1 MPVEHDQEP
10 FETRLGHALRDAGDH
25 FTADRT
31 ALVDGGLARGR
42 RQRLRRRTAVLGGV
56 AGVALAGVGGTL
68 LTTPWD
74 DGSAPRPTTSGRPST
89 QALVAPVTGHEL
101 IRSLKEMLP
110 DGKVSGQEAQGG
122 ADRSPAPYARLVFDD
137 GKGAAA
143 VVVGLDRIGFGG
155 QHARQTVDCP
165 DRALVRHDA
174 CVSTKLSDGSLLRL
188 FQGYVYG
195 DRRAKTKLWSA
206 DLVTPA
212 GQHVFVKE
220 LNAAAEKDSPVT
232 RAEPPLS
239 TARLRKL
246 VTAPVWRGYV
256 DSLPEDP
263 LEASDPPAEPSVDSV
278 LDTLAALLPRGAKVV
293 ERGEDYSFL
302 VLDDGEGRGYVQVD
316 VQQDMGDVAGDLFG
330 EGSGTLPDGTL
341 VDFREN
347 GGDKGVPGAVMW
359 TVDSLRTDGFRV
371 VVSALNAPSQ
381 HDAPSRTAPVLT
393 QAQLRKIALS
403 ARWDRYR

>member
-1 MPVEHDQEP
+1 MPVEHDQDP

-25 FTADRT
+25 FTTDRA

-42 RQRLRRRTAVLGGV
+42 RQRLRRRTAVVGGV
-56 AGVALAGVGGTL
+56 AGVALAWVGGAL
-68 LTTPWD
+68 LTPWD
-74 DGSAPRPTTSGRPST
+74 DGAAPRPGTSGRPSA
-89 QALVAPVTGHEL
+89 QAPVAPVTGHEL
-101 IRSLKEMLP
+101 LESLEDMLP
-110 DGKVSGQEAQGG
+110 AGEVSGQEAKGG

-143 VVVGLDRIGFGG
+143 VVVGLDRIAFGG

-165 DRALVRHDA
+165 DRTLVRHDA
-174 CVSTKLSDGSLLRL
+174 CVSTELADGSLLKL

-212 GQHVFVKE
+212 GQHVFVTE

-232 RAEPPLS
+232 RPEPPLS
-239 TARLRKL
+239 TARLKKL

-263 LEASDPPAEPSVDSV
+263 VEAQEPPAQPSVDSV
-278 LDTLAALLPRGAKVV
+278 LDTFAALLPRKAKVV

-316 VQQDMGDVAGDLFG
+316 VQPGMGDVAGELFG
-330 EGSGTLPDGTL
+330 EGSETLPDGTR
-341 VDFREN
+341 VNFREN
-347 GGDKGVPGAVMW
+347 GGDKGVAGAVMW
-359 TVDSLRTDGFRV
+359 TVDTLRTDGFRV
-371 VVSALNAPSQ
+371 VVSALNAPTQ
-381 HDAPSRTAPVLT
+381 HEAPSRTAPVLT
-393 QAQLRKIALS
+393 EAQLRKIALS
-403 ARWDRYR
+403 PQWDRYR

>member
-1 MPVEHDQEP
+1 MPVEHDQDP
-10 FETRLGHALRDAGDH
+10 FETRLGLALRDAGDH

-68 LTTPWD
+68 LTPWD
-74 DGSAPRPTTSGRPST
+74 DGTASRPGTTGRPSA
-89 QALVAPVTGHEL
+89 QAPLAPVTGREL
-101 IRSLKEMLP
+101 IESLEKMLP
-110 DGKVSGQEAQGG
+110 EGEVSGQEAKGG
-122 ADRSPAPYARLVFDD
+122 ADGAPAPYARLVFDD
-137 GKGAAA
+137 GEGAAA
-143 VVVGLDRIGFGG
+143 VVVGLDRIAFGG

-165 DRALVRHDA
+165 DRTLVRHDA
-174 CVSTKLSDGSLLRL
+174 CVSTELPDGSLLKL

-212 GQHVFVKE
+212 GQHVFVTE
-220 LNAAAEKDSPVT
+220 LNSAAEKDSPVT
-232 RAEPPLS
+232 RPEPPLS
-239 TARLRKL
+239 TARLKKL

-256 DSLPEDP
+256 DSLPED
-263 LEASDPPAEPSVDSV
+263 LEGAEPPAGPSVDSV
-278 LDTLAALLPRGAKVV
+278 LDTLAALLPRKAKVV

-302 VLDDGEGRGYVQVD
+302 VLDDGGGRGYVQVD
-316 VQQDMGDVAGDLFG
+316 VQQNMGDVAGELFG
-330 EGSGTLPDGTL
+330 EGSETLPDGTL
-341 VDFREN
+341 VNVRESA
-347 GGDKGVPGAVMW
+347 GDKGVPGAVMW

-371 VVSALNAPSQ
+371 TVSALNAPTQ

-393 QAQLRKIALS
+393 KAQLRKIALS
-403 ARWDRYR
+403 PEWDRYR